1 MLGSDPQ
8 SLAELG
14 LKDATKA
21 CEMEPGWALVR
32 LLKVPAAPWNI
43 WVRLGRA

>member
-21 CEMEPGWALVR
+21 CEMEPGWAIVR
-32 LLKVPAAPWNI
+32 LLKVPVAMEF
-43 WVRLGRA
+43 WVHLC